1 MPMSK
6 TKTIL
11 LVISSWRVG
20 FIWKFLYFRLL
31 SMSLLIPESFLGVF
45 KLLQRSHS
53 FSTFAKFSEKLIFL
67 TPRYA
72 HVCTTDTYNEKSS
85 CTDFFS
91 DRGMGQWGRSE
102 NYSEK
107 IIHIKLQL
115 NKNPTPFV
123 TNSNAWMLIHVVF

>member
-6 TKTIL
+6 TKIIL
-11 LVISSWRVG
+11 LVISSWRVA
-20 FIWKFLYFRLL
+20 FIWKFLYFRVL

-53 FSTFAKFSEKLIFL
+53 FSTFAKLSEKLIFL

-72 HVCTTDTYNEKSS
+72 HVCTYDEKSP
-85 CTDFFS
+85 CTGFFS

-115 NKNPTPFV
+115 NRNPAPFL
-123 TNSNAWMLIHVVF
+123 TNSNAWMLIHIVF